1 MSKRVIISRICTL
14 ARVCLQIFENWHREL
29 FFTGISFARNEC
41 SIICLLARVLASWS
55 LSSTCLVND
64 ATTTLSSRRRPYDQL
79 WYSLHYFRGMP
90 AEEVPV
96 KEAKG
101 VR

>member
-1 MSKRVIISRICTL
+1 MKTGTG
-14 ARVCLQIFENWHREL
+14 N
-29 FFTGISFARNEC
+29 FFSLGYHLLEMNAAFD
-41 SIICLLARVLASWS
+41 ICLLARVLASWS

-101 VR
+101 FSLNLLFPGAFFSCSL